1 MTPHLVIDNSS
12 SSSSS
17 SSRKPE
23 DANDGTDQ
31 ATDATATAAEL
42 LSSRPA
48 KPSPDDDDDDGDTGV
63 RMSVETHLLTQ
74 DLEEDWSDDE
84 GSLRSWRSLRSWKR
98 RRNCRRV
105 EVYVDIQAPDEVPVE
120 GEQKGE
126 PKARRDGR
134 PRSLE
139 SPSRRRATPTNA
151 RSSAALDPTVH
162 LSDMLAR
169 VGSATERSPSPPADP
184 DASSVQSQTLFTQDD
199 FSSSLWL
206 NALTANSA
214 YISVAAVIALTI
226 SMAHP
231 ILFGA
236 AALTALGTA
245 TAVSASYDYW
255 TEGPLA
261 ACCRPSD
268 VDDRLLASVDAPTS
282 LPDAASST
290 MTGIASDDTRISGT
304 ATPIFPALPTLGE
317 GSTEEASPRM
327 MPSSP
332 TSRTLLQTHHF
343 PPLDVSVMK
352 TSLEGLHA
360 PQFFAVFFADAA
372 PYNFQAFQLQR
383 GDKNVRYGLWRNVVT
398 TAGDAQPPQSL
409 SLHPAAATGPAA
421 PPASSFQSWQEREL
435 HFQAKTNNALL
446 GPPYATTRK
455 HQRILV
461 VSKKLAVLEMKT
473 TLADIPFCD
482 RFFVLERWWLQA
494 AKDASGVYHLQIE
507 ATAAVM
513 FTKSCPFASPIRT
526 KTARSLQDVAKS
538 WCHMA
543 RQALVLTKQ
552 AKQDRL
558 LLSQQQDDDDD
569 VLEQDHG
576 DEVQEALVPNDE
588 PVSKAQPVAMIPS
601 PASDDTGCSPPR
613 PGEMEEVAEEKKEES
628 ALHDEN
634 VELVHSFARE
644 ASWVMGEEANPQNVR
659 AEKGP
664 ARFHKNLRRRSQSL
678 LRSPKRQSLPH
689 GSPKKSM
696 RRNNSLLPSP
706 PPQPLLHR
714 ESP

>member
-1 MTPHLVIDNSS
+1 MTPHLVIDN
-12 SSSSS
+12 SSSS

-48 KPSPDDDDDDGDTGV
+48 KPSQDDEYDDDEHDDDGDAGV

-84 GSLRSWRSLRSWKR
+84 GSLSWRSLRSWKR

-120 GEQKGE
+120 GE

-134 PRSLE
+134 PRSPE
-139 SPSRRRATPTNA
+139 SPSRRRATPTHA
-151 RSSAALDPTVH
+151 RSSSALDPTVH

-169 VGSATERSPSPPADP
+169 VASATERPQSPPADP

-268 VDDRLLASVDAPTS
+268 VDDRLLALVDAETS
-282 LPDAASST
+282 PPDAASA
-290 MTGIASDDTRISGT
+290 MTGIGSDHKRISGM
-304 ATPIFPALPTLGE
+304 ATTIFPTVPTLGAV
-317 GSTEEASPRM
+317 STEEAPPLMTTSA
-327 MPSSP
+327 P

-343 PPLDVSVMK
+343 PPLAFSVMK

-398 TAGDAQPPQSL
+398 GDDEQQPQSL

-435 HFQAKTNNALL
+435 HFQAKTNNTLL

-494 AKDASGVYHLQIE
+494 AKDACGVYHLQIE

-513 FTKSCPFASPIRT
+513 FTKSCPFESPIRT

-558 LLSQQQDDDDD
+558 LLSQQEDDDDD
-569 VLEQDHG
+569 VLEPDHG

-588 PVSKAQPVAMIPS
+588 RVSKIPP
-601 PASDDTGCSPPR
+601 PASDTGCSPPS
-613 PGEMEEVAEEKKEES
+613 PGEKEEPAEEKKEDS

-644 ASWVMGEEANPQNVR
+644 ASWVMGEEANPQYVR
-659 AEKGP
+659 AEKRP
-664 ARFHKNLRRRSQSL
+664 ARFHKSLRRRSQSL